1 MPFNDERGAGEQ
13 GIGRKQDHGPA
24 KLHHSIE
31 YGSRHR
37 G

>member
-1 MPFNDERGAGEQ
+1 MLFKHERGAGEQ
-13 GIGRKQDHGPA
+13 GIGRKQNYGPA
-24 KLHHSIE
+24 KLHHLIE